1 MFQKIEAWMKKK
13 QEDAK
18 QKAELE
24 KAKKYYHFLK
34 AGAAFAKFIQ
44 EDIKRQENGM
54 NRHQRRRFEAELNEK
69 GVFSPELIQY
79 YQAKTDWIIS
89 EIDKRLN
96 PPKPP
101 KSTPGMQVRQTP
113 PPGMEKPKSVA

>member
-13 QEDAK
+13 QEDAN

-101 KSTPGMQVRQTP
+101 KSTPGMQIRQTP